1 MKLEIGKTYVDGL
14 NNPIT
19 IVGVATDTLTGET
32 PEFPFV
38 GKSPYS
44 IFHSYYR
51 ADGTSILEGSF
62 GEQFKDTSLTAEK
75 EDSLVRS

>member
-14 NNPIT
+14 GQPIT
-19 IVGVATDTLTGET
+19 IVGVATDTFTGEI

-38 GKSPYS
+38 GRSPYS

-51 ADGTSILEGSF
+51 ADGMSILEGSF
-62 GEQFKDTSLTAEK
+62 GSQFTTTSLTAEK
-75 EDSLVRS
+75 ETVHV